1 MPSLLAALVGLLL
14 GVGLGARLA
23 RRTVRPGPSP
33 PEPPPPAPEQVTAPE
48 DTDRT
53 KRLADAGSRLAAVTH
68 ELASPLTAILAFAE
82 DLLRAEPSI
91 EQREALLVIRHQA
104 KRSRRLLEGLLESV
118 RGATVPPHQLVD
130 PAALLDR
137 VAQVYERECAS
148 RGIAFACELGHD
160 LPRVRG
166 REGEL
171 EQVLTNLL
179 QNACD
184 ATPRGGRVTLVAQV
198 RGRLLE
204 FVVRDGGPGIPAEI
218 LPRIFEPF
226 YTTKPEGEGT
236 GLGLAIAQDIVR
248 RHRGILTA
256 ENISALEGGG
266 GRFVVAV
273 PFEDRRWRDR
283 DPEPEDLLL
292 AALPPVPPDARRI
305 LLVEDQRTLRF
316 AVRRYLQRLGWA
328 VDEAEDGRAALAAL
342 LPESGPCPY
351 TAVIC
356 DVRLPGITG
365 LTVYERIAAEAP
377 ELRDRLIL
385 VTGDAGAPDVVA
397 FRARTGAEVLQKPY
411 ELGALAA
418 LLDRMTGGGPGVGRT
433 A

>member
-14 GVGLGARLA
+14 GAGLGARLA
-23 RRTVRPGPSP
+23 RRTVRPGPPP
-33 PEPPPPAPEQVTAPE
+33 PEPPPAAPEQLTPPE
-48 DTDRT
+48 DIDQT
-53 KRLADAGSRLAAVTH
+53 KRLADAGSRLSAVAH

-118 RGATVPPHQLVD
+118 RGTTRVPPPQLVD
-130 PAALLDR
+130 PAALVDR

-148 RGIAFACELGHD
+148 RGLAFAWELGHD

-179 QNACD
+179 QNACQ

-204 FVVRDGGPGIPAEI
+204 FVVRDSGPGIPPEI
-218 LPRIFEPF
+218 LPRVFEPF

-266 GRFVVAV
+266 ARFVVAV

-283 DPEPEDLLL
+283 DPEPEDQQL
-292 AALPPVPPDARRI
+292 AAAPPAPPDARRI

-351 TAVIC
+351 AAVIC

-385 VTGDAGAPDVVA
+385 VTGDADAPDVAA

-411 ELGALAA
+411 ELGILAG
-418 LLDRMTGGGPGVGRT
+418 LLDRITGGPGMGRT